1 MAQARAAMLNA
12 VSIHT
17 PTQGVT
23 LTSAGAWSYQSMFQ
37 STHPRRVWPYNS
49 TPSTSGVSFQST
61 HPRRVW
67 RLIRPILILIVSFNP
82 HTHAGCDL
90 WTYYYLWLWC
100 CFNPH
105 THAGCDKTNQ
115 TSIDINRVSIHTPTQ
130 GVTKYLISNHER
142 MLVSI
147 HTPTQGVTTKII
159 RIFAPVSFN
168 PHTHAGCDAQY
179 GRDNLI
185 PFLFQSTHPR
195 RVWLMITPCCVIY
208 FSFQSTHPRRVWQTV
223 NALPFLAYQ
232 FQSTHPRRVW
242 LIMSDFNPL
251 DRAFQSTHPR
261 RVWQYSYFVTLTYD
275 NVSIHTPT
283 QGVTWYYLFS

>member
-147 HTPTQGVTTKII
+147 HTPTQGVTMCY
-159 RIFAPVSFN
+159 FPSLSNYVGFN
-168 PHTHAGCDAQY
+168 PHTHAGCDDYYKWSSKHKQ
-179 GRDNLI
+179 
-185 PFLFQSTHPR
+185 FQSTHPR
-195 RVWLMITPCCVIY
+195 RVWPLKKVVISWKVK
-208 FSFQSTHPRRVWQTV
+208 FQSTHPRRVWPVPLLDWNLTGQFQSTHPRRVWQ
-223 NALPFLAYQ
+223 
-232 FQSTHPRRVW
+232 
-242 LIMSDFNPL
+242 
-251 DRAFQSTHPR
+251 
-261 RVWQYSYFVTLTYD
+261 
-275 NVSIHTPT
+275 
-283 QGVTWYYLFS
+283 

>member
-105 THAGCDKTNQ
+105 THAGCD
-115 TSIDINRVSIHTPTQ
+115 IDFRWCLVLSVHVSIHTPTQ
-130 GVTKYLISNHER
+130 GVTPYGSTTYSRL
-142 MLVSI
+142 LVSI
-147 HTPTQGVTTKII
+147 HTPTQGVT
-159 RIFAPVSFN
+159 RA
-168 PHTHAGCDAQY
+168 AGCS
-179 GRDNLI
+179 
-185 PFLFQSTHPR
+185 ST
-195 RVWLMITPCCVIY
+195 I
-208 FSFQSTHPRRVWQTV
+208 
-223 NALPFLAYQ
+223 
-232 FQSTHPRRVW
+232 
-242 LIMSDFNPL
+242 
-251 DRAFQSTHPR
+251 
-261 RVWQYSYFVTLTYD
+261 
-275 NVSIHTPT
+275 
-283 QGVTWYYLFS
+283 G

>member
-147 HTPTQGVTTKII
+147 HTPTQGVT
-159 RIFAPVSFN
+159 SM
-168 PHTHAGCDAQY
+168 G
-179 GRDNLI
+179 L
-185 PFLFQSTHPR
+185 
-195 RVWLMITPCCVIY
+195 
-208 FSFQSTHPRRVWQTV
+208 
-223 NALPFLAYQ
+223 
-232 FQSTHPRRVW
+232 
-242 LIMSDFNPL
+242 
-251 DRAFQSTHPR
+251 
-261 RVWQYSYFVTLTYD
+261 
-275 NVSIHTPT
+275 
-283 QGVTWYYLFS
+283 